1 MISILKGDISI
12 TDNESFVRDII
23 VNPISNIKIISLE
36 EVSTLPLDSPNVLA
50 GATLLPP
57 IEALIAAADGDEAL
71 FDEIYFNYYNTREVV
86 EYVSAVITYLYRGGS
101 FILFYP
107 EDDHAVKGK
116 FLDMFWKRYG
126 IMIGEVGVR
135 QSQYDIMCTPI
146 WLESIYN
153 ISGISSLDLLYLYP
167 KEALIEDRL
176 IYKLVMDIS
185 PPGESYQEK
194 AQDILRLRDRL
205 KEHRDLIIPFTTKG
219 AQY

>member
-1 MISILKGDISI
+1 MNCILKGDISI
-12 TDNESFVRDII
+12 TDNLQFVEDVM

-71 FDEIYFNYYNTREVV
+71 FDSIYFDYYNHQNVI
-86 EYVSAVITYLYRGGS
+86 EYVSAIITYLYRGGS

-116 FLDMFWKRYG
+116 FLEMFWKRYG
-126 IMIGEVGVR
+126 IMIGEIGVR
-135 QSQYDIMCTPI
+135 NSQYDNSCVPI

-153 ISGISSLDLLYLYP
+153 IGAITALELLYYYP
-167 KEALIEDRL
+167 NEALIEDRL
-176 IYKLVMDIS
+176 IYKLIMEIS
-185 PPGESYQEK
+185 PLGENYQEK
-194 AQDILRLRDRL
+194 VQDILRLRTRL
-205 KEHRDLIIPFTTKG
+205 KEQRNLIIPFTMKEG
-219 AQY
+219 S